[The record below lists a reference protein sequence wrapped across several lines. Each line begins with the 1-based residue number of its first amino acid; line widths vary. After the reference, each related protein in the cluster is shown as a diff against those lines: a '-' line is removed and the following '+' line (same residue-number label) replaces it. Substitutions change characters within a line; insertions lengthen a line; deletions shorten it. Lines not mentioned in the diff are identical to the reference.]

1 MKKIFLFIL
10 ALAAS
15 AGTVFAGTV
24 ASGTCGSDGD
34 NLTWTLDDQGKLTI
48 SGSGAMADWNG
59 EYPSWESYSSS
70 IVDVEIGFSVT
81 NIGMYAFKDY
91 TNLKKVSM
99 GNAVAT
105 IGAYAFKG
113 CTSLKDLVF
122 GNSYSILTEIG
133 NSAFMDCSSL
143 TSVYLPNS
151 LKKIKEA
158 AFRGCGLKAIVIP
171 NGVTEIGQQAFYNCS
186 AMTTLI
192 IGSGVTS
199 IKNSA
204 FKNCSALTSITCLAA
219 APPTCGNTC
228 FDGVTKTI
236 PVYVPKGKVAAYTD
250 ESAIGWKDFDNIK
263 DEAFASGTC
272 GASGDNLTWK
282 LDANGVLTISGTG
295 EMANWTSYSPAP
307 WYEYK
312 QSIKSVVFNSG
323 VTSIGEYALYECADL
338 ISIEMPNS
346 VTKIN
351 SEAFGFCYALTSVEI
366 PEGVVSIG
374 SCAFVSCTA
383 LAELTIPSSVTE
395 IKGLAFYNNTAL
407 TSITCYAT
415 TPPTCVNDCFGKVDK
430 SIPVYV
436 PYGTA
441 TAYQDPGANW
451 WNDFTNIQEMK
462 CLLASGTCGKNGNN
476 LTWELDCD
484 GVLTISGTG
493 EMKDWMWSFETPWAD
508 YLSSIKSLVINDGVT
523 SLGNSAFEDC
533 TGLTSVTIPAG
544 ITNIRTWAFNK
555 CSGLTSF
562 EVAKDNPNY
571 CAVDGVLFNKD
582 QTMLVQYPIGNT
594 RTEYT
599 IPNGVTTIR
608 QCAFGY
614 SVLTSVTIP
623 SSVTDV
629 DPNAFFN
636 CSGLTSITCE
646 ATTPPACGEGCF
658 YNVDKTIPL
667 YVPKGK
673 VEAYKDPSA
682 NGWKDFNN
690 IQEIG
695 GATAIDEIVNRNSSN
710 RKLIRDGQLLI
721 LRDGKTFT
729 VTGQEVK

>member
-1 MKKIFLFIL
+1 MKKIFIFIL
-10 ALAAS
+10 ALVAS
-15 AGTVFAGTV
+15 AGTLFAGTV
-24 ASGTCGSDGD
+24 ASGTCGADGN

-122 GNSYSILTEIG
+122 GNAYSILTEIG

-151 LKKIKEA
+151 LIKIKDT

-219 APPTCGNTC
+219 TPPTCGNTC

-236 PVYVPKGKVAAYTD
+236 PVYVPKGTVAAYTD

-312 QSIKSVVFNSG
+312 QSIKSVVFNYG

-351 SEAFGFCYALTSVEI
+351 SEAFGFCYALTSVKI

-383 LAELTIPSSVTE
+383 LAELTIPGSVTE
-395 IKGLAFYNNTAL
+395 IKGLAFYNTAL

-415 TPPTCVNDCFGKVDK
+415 TPPTCGEDCFGKVDK

-436 PYGTA
+436 PVGTVEAYKDPSA
-441 TAYQDPGANW
+441 TG
-451 WNDFTNIQEMK
+451 WNEFYYIQ
-462 CLLASGTCGKNGNN
+462 CAAVNGTFGLHGDN

-484 GVLTISGTG
+484 SVLTISGTG
-493 EMKDWMWSFETPWAD
+493 SMTNWSSSSKTPWAA
-508 YLSSIKSLVINDGVT
+508 YASSILTVVIEEGVT
-523 SLGNSAFEDC
+523 SLGWNTFYNAC
-533 TGLTSVTIPAG
+533 KNLTSVTLPSTLTYIGDGALALSSSLTAINVAAG
-544 ITNIRTWAFNK
+544 NT
-555 CSGLTSF
+555 
-562 EVAKDNPNY
+562 NY
-571 CAVDGVLFNKD
+571 CSVDGIVFSYDK
-582 QTMLVQYPIGNT
+582 TILVQYPAGKKGA
-594 RTEYT
+594 YT
-599 IPNGVTTIR
+599 IPDGV
-608 QCAFGY
+608 
-614 SVLTSVTIP
+614 
-623 SSVTDV
+623 
-629 DPNAFFN
+629 
-636 CSGLTSITCE
+636 TSITVAAFGGCVDLPSITIPNSVLSFGRIVFRNCTGLE
-646 ATTPPACGEGCF
+646 YITCQATTPPACGEGCF

-673 VEAYKDPSA
+673 VADYKAAD
-682 NGWKDFNN
+682 GWKDFGDN
-690 IQEIG
+690 IQEIQS
-695 GATAIDEIVNRNSSN
+695 TAIDQIYEDGILNGQSSDG
-710 RKLIRDGQLLI
+710 KFFRDGQLFF
-721 LRDGKTFT
+721 LRDGKVYT
-729 VTGQEVK
+729 VTGQEVR